1 MMFSLLI
8 SLFLS
13 FFRIGL
19 FGFGGGYAMLA
30 LIEREIIQTHQ
41 WLNVGEFVDVIALAE
56 MTPGP
61 VAINAA
67 TFVGYEVAG
76 PLGAITATLGVIFP
90 SLLLV
95 IPAARLLT
103 LFYRHQGLQRALLGI
118 HPAVLSLIAL
128 AAFLVGKNAI
138 VDLKSAALAGAALL
152 LLMFTRVHPLILLAI
167 GAAAGMLLYHS
178 PN

>member
-1 MMFSLLI
+1 MFSLLI

-30 LIEREIIQTHQ
+30 LIEREIIQAHQ
-41 WLNVGEFVDVIALAE
+41 WLNVGEFVDLIALAE

-67 TFVGYEVAG
+67 TFVGYQVAG
-76 PLGAITATLGVIFP
+76 PAGAVTATLGVIFP
-90 SLLLV
+90 SLILV
-95 IPAARLLT
+95 IPAAKLLT
-103 LFYRHQGLQRALLGI
+103 LCYRHQGLQKALLGI
-118 HPAVLSLIAL
+118 HPAVLSLIGL
-128 AAFLVGKNAI
+128 AAFLIGKNAI
-138 VDLKSAALAGAALL
+138 IDMKSAAVAAGGLL

-167 GAAAGMLLYHS
+167 GAVAGMLLYH
-178 PN
+178 